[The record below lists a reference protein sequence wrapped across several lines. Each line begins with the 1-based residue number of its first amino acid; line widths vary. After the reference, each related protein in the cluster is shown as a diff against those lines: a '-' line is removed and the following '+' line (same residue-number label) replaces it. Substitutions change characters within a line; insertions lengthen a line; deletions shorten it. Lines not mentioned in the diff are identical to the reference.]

1 MIDLAVLMPVYK
13 NDRPEFVSHS
23 VQSIL
28 SQTFSQF
35 HFYVIFDGP
44 VDQKIDY
51 FFSSIDDTRLR
62 IFRLEKNGGIAKAL
76 NYLLEI
82 VMKDKNIKFIA
93 RMDADDISSPLRF
106 ENQYNFLLNNE
117 QISIVGSWY
126 KEIDQNGCLIS
137 DRQLPVSND
146 MLIKRYYKLS
156 PFPHSSVMYR
166 RSLIEQ
172 AGFYPTGTIL
182 MEDNALWGKSIYLG
196 LKLANIPEYLLNY
209 RIDSGFYR
217 RRSGLKYGWNFIL
230 TKFKINRKLDFPL
243 YTYFIVFLIGIIKM
257 FPPVLLQ
264 RMYSASRKF

>member
-1 MIDLAVLMPVYK
+1 MAVIMSVYRK
-13 NDRPEFVSHS
+13 DRPEFVKQA
-23 VQSIL
+23 VRSIID
-28 SQTFSQF
+28 QTFSQF
-35 HFYVIFDGP
+35 HYYIVYDG
-44 VDQKIDY
+44 KIDQEVEN
-51 FFSSIDDTRLR
+51 FISSINDSRLR
-62 IFRLEKNGGIAKAL
+62 IFRLEENVGIAPAL
-76 NYLLEI
+76 NFLLGIVLKNPEI
-82 VMKDKNIKFIA
+82 EFIA
-93 RMDADDISSPLRF
+93 RMDADDISSLVRF
-106 ENQYNFLLNNE
+106 ETQYNFLQTHKE
-117 QISIVGSWY
+117 ISIVGSWY
-126 KEIDQNGCLIS
+126 KEIDQNGCVIS

-146 MLIKRYYKLS
+146 MLVKRYYKLS

-172 AGFYPTGTIL
+172 AGFYPTDTIL

-264 RMYSASRKF
+264 RIYSASRKF